1 MILTKAMLMLLM
13 DDERLAMTTLSLT
26 SLACFYVFGAVVNVQ
41 APMESISLG
50 LAMTGRPCYEG

>member
-1 MILTKAMLMLLM
+1 MLMLLM

-50 LAMTGRPCYEG
+50 LAMTGWPCYEG